1 MGSVTDL
8 AGRVFEGVLGTFD
21 TWSIYV
27 GDKLGFYRTMR
38 DGKPYAAAELAKSS
52 DVDPRYVREWLEQ
65 QAVTGLLLCDNPG
78 DPTEA
83 RTYRLEPA
91 GAEVFTD
98 DRSFNFLAPFVRL
111 VTSAGIQL
119 PELLAAY
126 RSGGGVGWEQFG
138 EDMRTGQA
146 GMNRPWFLSVLAKE
160 WFPAVPEI
168 QARLE
173 AGARIADIGCGEG
186 WSSIGFA
193 QGYPKVTVD
202 GYDLDQAS
210 INEAT
215 KHAAETGLSERVR
228 FECVD
233 VATVDRAGTYDLVTA
248 FECIH
253 DLSQPVAV
261 LAAMKRLAKPDGD
274 VVVMDE
280 KVNEEFLGS
289 EAGDVERVMYGFSL
303 FTCLPDGMSRQPSA
317 ATGTVM
323 RPKTLKSYA
332 KEAGF
337 SGIEVLPIE
346 NDLWRFYRLVL

>member
-78 DPTEA
+78 DPSEA

-98 DRSFNFLAPFVRL
+98 DRSLNFLAPFVRL

-215 KHAAETGLSERVR
+215 KHAAETGLSDRVR

-323 RPKTLKSYA
+323 RPKNLESYA

-337 SGIEVLPIE
+337 SGIEILPIE

>member
-1 MGSVTDL
+1 
-8 AGRVFEGVLGTFD
+8 
-21 TWSIYV
+21 
-27 GDKLGFYRTMR
+27 
-38 DGKPYAAAELAKSS
+38 
-52 DVDPRYVREWLEQ
+52 Q
-65 QAVTGLLLCDNPG
+65 
-78 DPTEA
+78 
-83 RTYRLEPA
+83 
-91 GAEVFTD
+91 
-98 DRSFNFLAPFVRL
+98 
-111 VTSAGIQL
+111 
-119 PELLAAY
+119 
-126 RSGGGVGWEQFG
+126 
-138 EDMRTGQA
+138 
-146 GMNRPWFLSVLAKE
+146 PWFLSVLAKE

-173 AGARIADIGCGEG
+173 AGARIAEIGCGEG
-186 WSSIGFA
+186 LSSIGFA

-274 VVVMDE
+274 IVVMDE

>member
-1 MGSVTDL
+1 M
-8 AGRVFEGVLGTFD
+8 
-21 TWSIYV
+21 
-27 GDKLGFYRTMR
+27 
-38 DGKPYAAAELAKSS
+38 
-52 DVDPRYVREWLEQ
+52 
-65 QAVTGLLLCDNPG
+65 TGLLLCDNPG

-98 DRSFNFLAPFVRL
+98 DRSLNFLAPFVRL

-193 QGYPKVTVD
+193 QGYSKVTVD

-289 EAGDVERVMYGFSL
+289 
-303 FTCLPDGMSRQPSA
+303 
-317 ATGTVM
+317 
-323 RPKTLKSYA
+323 
-332 KEAGF
+332 
-337 SGIEVLPIE
+337 
-346 NDLWRFYRLVL
+346 